1 MDIKQARKALG
12 LTQAELGSQLGID
25 HSVVSKM
32 EGGTVPIG
40 PRTALAIEALL
51 NRAGKA
57 AA

>member
-12 LTQAELGSQLGID
+12 LTQAELGNQLGVD

-32 EGGTVPIG
+32 EGGSLPVG
-40 PRTALAIEALL
+40 QRTALAIEALL